1 LTPNFKLRK
10 PNFISRTNFEAM
22 NIKFKTSPK
31 LDSFLV
37 IGVLESKWVKTFE
50 LENYDNCGKLL

>member
-1 LTPNFKLRK
+1 MNLKL
-10 PNFISRTNFEAM
+10 
-22 NIKFKTSPK
+22 KTSPK

-50 LENYDNCGKLL
+50 FENYDNCGKLC